1 MGFLACE
8 PSRNPYKS
16 KPRVR
21 AAGEIG
27 YYRIPNVGFLYNKT
41 PNVCFSEIGLQ
52 TITISYN
59 DILIHLTIFP
69 ISQIHVFSDND
80 CIALL
85 YYTPIHHLLV
95 ASTWSLRLPPPRP
108 SLIDA
113 APPSLLHAAAFH
125 SSTPPHAVALH
136 GWRRTAACR

>member
-1 MGFLACE
+1 MLF
-8 PSRNPYKS
+8 SYIK
-16 KPRVR
+16 
-21 AAGEIG
+21 GEIG
-27 YYRIPNVGFLYNKT
+27 YYRTPNVGFLYNKT

-59 DILIHLTIFP
+59 DILIHLTIFL

-80 CIALL
+80 RIALL

-136 GWRRTAACR
+136 GWRRTAARHHLLSGASSSLSCKSF